1 MNQGTHP
8 IVERIANGTGLPVG
22 KVNAV
27 LDLSTEGGTVA
38 FIARYRKERTG
49 GLDEVAVRDILNE
62 RDRGLDLLDRQQT
75 IIKAIDEQKKLT
87 PELRAKILVTF
98 DKLELEDIYAPYKK
112 KKKTKADIARELGI
126 GPFAETILKQRIEEG
141 DIIKLARGYLD
152 PLKKLT
158 DPEVIIEHAVNIIVE
173 QIAHDVELKKKL
185 RECTFN
191 NGFVYS
197 KKAPKFKEENSKF
210 ETYFEYKEKIK
221 NLTNP
226 KNSHRIL
233 AIQRGFNEKVLSIG
247 VESNINECIE
257 IIKTAYIKNPRSIFL
272 ALMIRASEQ
281 AYKDYLA
288 SSIELDI
295 FSELKDYADR
305 AAIHVFSKNLRDL
318 LLQSPLGEKII
329 IGMDPGFRTG
339 CKLAVIGKDAKFLAS
354 STIYPVEPHNKIE
367 ESEAV
372 LAKLCA
378 DHGVEAIAI
387 GNGTASRETDKFV
400 SDFIKKNSLSQVM
413 FTVVNEA
420 GASIYSA
427 SDVAREELPGL
438 DITYRGAVSIARRL
452 QDPLA
457 ELVKIDAKSIGVGQ
471 YQHDVNQADL
481 NKSLDNVVEDCV
493 NYVGVDL
500 NTASPHLL
508 AYVSGIG
515 KGLAKAIIGHRNVSG
530 LFKTR
535 KELTNIP
542 KLGDKAFEQCAGFL
556 RIRNGENILDNTGV
570 HPERYALI
578 GDICS
583 KCGVE
588 LSSMIG
594 NKEEIEKVF
603 MHEDVIKE
611 FGEYTIKDVVEE
623 LKKPGRDPRTVFKKT
638 EFQEGLKAIDDVKPG
653 MLVNGVVSNITNFGV
668 FVNIGVHEDGLIHIS
683 ELTDRGFVK
692 DPREVLS
699 LGDEVR
705 VRVLGVDA
713 AKKQISLSLK
723 QAKISE
729 PKPAPRDSRPRPRD
743 DRPRDNRSR
752 NDRPRDTRD
761 SRSNDNRPRDNRPND
776 NRPRDNRPQQP
787 RPPRVNPNSPFAVLA
802 GIRDKVGK
810 K

>member
-1 MNQGTHP
+1 MNLGTHP
-8 IVERIANGTGLPVG
+8 IVERIANGIGLPVN
-22 KVNAV
+22 KVNSV
-27 LDLSTEGGTVA
+27 LNLSTEGGTVA
-38 FIARYRKERTG
+38 FIARYRKEQTG

-62 RDRGLDLLDRQQT
+62 RDRILDLLDRQQT

-87 PELRAKILVTF
+87 PELRAKIQATF

-126 GPFAETILKQRIEEG
+126 EPFAETIMKQRIEEG
-141 DIIKLARGYLD
+141 DCIKLARGYLD

-173 QIAHDVELKKKL
+173 QIAHDVELKKRL
-185 RECTFN
+185 REFTFN
-191 NGFVYS
+191 TGFIYS
-197 KKAPKFKEENSKF
+197 KKAPRFKEENSKF
-210 ETYFEYKEKIK
+210 ETYFEYKEKVK

-226 KNSHRIL
+226 KSSHRVL

-247 VESNINECIE
+247 VEANTVECVDLVRSV
-257 IIKTAYIKNPRSIFL
+257 YIKNPKSIFL
-272 ALMIRASEQ
+272 ALMMKATEQ
-281 AYKDYLA
+281 AYKEYLA

-295 FSELKDYADR
+295 FNELKDAADK
-305 AAIHVFSKNLRDL
+305 AAISVFSKNLRDL
-318 LLQSPLGEKII
+318 LLQSPLGEKVI
-329 IGMDPGFRTG
+329 IGFDPGFRTG
-339 CKLAVIGKDAKFLAS
+339 CKLAVIGKGGAFLAS
-354 STIYPVEPHNKIE
+354 SNIYPVEPHNKVE

-372 LAKLCA
+372 LAKLCT
-378 DHGVEAIAI
+378 DHAVEAIAI
-387 GNGTASRETDKFV
+387 GNGTASRETEKFV
-400 SDFIKKNSLSQVM
+400 SDFINKNNLGHII

-427 SDVAREELPGL
+427 SDVAREELPNL

-457 ELVKIDAKSIGVGQ
+457 ELVKIDPKSIGVGQ
-471 YQHDVNQADL
+471 YQHDVNQTDL
-481 NKSLDNVVEDCV
+481 KKSLDNVVEDCV

-515 KGLAKAIIGHRNVSG
+515 KGLAKGIVEHRNNNG

-535 KELTNIP
+535 KDITSVA
-542 KLGDKAFEQCAGFL
+542 KLGDKVFEQCSGFL
-556 RIRNGENILDNTGV
+556 RIRNGEHLLDNTGV
-570 HPERYALI
+570 HPERYELI
-578 GDICS
+578 DQVCT
-583 KCGVE
+583 KYGVE
-588 LSSMIG
+588 LSTLVG

-603 MHEDVIKE
+603 SHEEVVKDL
-611 FGEYTIKDVVEE
+611 GEYTTKYVVEE
-623 LKKPGRDPRTVFKKT
+623 LKKPGRDPRTVFKKV
-638 EFQEGLKAIDDVKPG
+638 EFQEGLKAIEDVKAG

-699 LGDEVR
+699 LGDEIR
-705 VRVLGVDA
+705 VRVLGVDV

-723 QAKISE
+723 QAKATE
-729 PKPAPRDSRPRPRD
+729 PRPQRREAPSRERREQ
-743 DRPRDNRSR
+743 DRPRR
-752 NDRPRDTRD
+752 NDRDRRPPRQEEPKRE
-761 SRSNDNRPRDNRPND
+761 
-776 NRPRDNRPQQP
+776 P
-787 RPPRVNPNSPFAVLA
+787 RPPKVNPNSPFAVLA
-802 GIRDKVGK
+802 GLRDKVAK

>member
-8 IVERIANGTGLPVG
+8 IVERIANGIGLPVG

-62 RDRGLDLLDRQQT
+62 RDRILDLLDRQQT

-98 DKLELEDIYAPYKK
+98 DKLELEDIYAPYKR
-112 KKKTKADIARELGI
+112 KKKTKADVARELGI
-126 GPFAETILKQRIEEG
+126 GPFAETIIKQRIEEG
-141 DIIKLARGYLD
+141 DCIKLARGYLD

-158 DPEVIIEHAVNIIVE
+158 DPELIIEHAINIIVE
-173 QIAHDVELKKKL
+173 QIAHDVDLKKKL

-197 KKAPKFKEENSKF
+197 KKAPRFKEENSKF

-226 KNSHRIL
+226 KNSHRVL
-233 AIQRGFNEKVLSIG
+233 AIQRGFNEKALSIG
-247 VESNINECIE
+247 VESNVNECLE
-257 IIKTAYIKNPRSIFL
+257 IIKAAYIKNPKSIFHT
-272 ALMIRASEQ
+272 LMLKAVEQ

-295 FSELKDYADR
+295 FSELKDYADK
-305 AAIHVFSKNLRDL
+305 AAIQVFSKNLRDL
-318 LLQSPLGEKII
+318 LLQSPLGEKVI

-339 CKLAVIGKDAKFLAS
+339 CKLAVIGRDGRLLTS
-354 STIYPVEPHNKIE
+354 STIYPVEPHNKVE
-367 ESEAV
+367 EAEAV
-372 LAKLCA
+372 LAKLCN

-400 SDFIKKNSLSQVM
+400 SDFIKKNALEKIL

-427 SDVAREELPGL
+427 SDVAREELPNL

-471 YQHDVNQADL
+471 YQHDVNQTDL
-481 NKSLDNVVEDCV
+481 KKSLDNVVEDCV

-508 AYVSGIG
+508 SYVSGIG
-515 KGLAKAIIGHRNVSG
+515 KSLAKAITEYRSSAG
-530 LFKTR
+530 LFNTR
-535 KELTNIP
+535 AELTNVS
-542 KLGDKAFEQCAGFL
+542 KLGEKVFEQCAGFL
-556 RIRNGENILDNTGV
+556 RIRNGANILDNTGV
-570 HPERYALI
+570 HPERYLLI
-578 GDICS
+578 GDVCS
-583 KCGVE
+583 KYGVE
-588 LSSMIG
+588 LSSIIG
-594 NKEEIEKVF
+594 NKEEIEKLLF
-603 MHEDVIKE
+603 HEDVIKE
-611 FGEYTIKDVVEE
+611 FGEYTVKYVVEE

-638 EFQEGLKAIDDVKPG
+638 EFMEGLKAIEDVKPG

-683 ELTDRGFVK
+683 ELTDRGFIK

-705 VRVLGVDA
+705 VRVIGVDVP
-713 AKKQISLSLK
+713 KKQISLSLK
-723 QAKISE
+723 QAKLVES
-729 PKPAPRDSRPRPRD
+729 KPAPHEYRPRD
-743 DRPRDNRSR
+743 ERARNNRAPRSDRPRDNR
-752 NDRPRDTRD
+752 THD
-761 SRSNDNRPRDNRPND
+761 SRTHDNRNRDHNRS
-776 NRPRDNRPQQP
+776 QQTKHDP
-787 RPPRVNPNSPFAVLA
+787 RPPKVNPNSPFAVLA

>member
-8 IVERIANGTGLPVG
+8 IVARIANGTSLPVE
-22 KVNAV
+22 KVNSV
-27 LDLSTEGGTVA
+27 LNLSSEGGTVA
-38 FIARYRKERTG
+38 FIARYRKEQTG

-62 RDRGLDLLDRQQT
+62 RDRVLDLLDRQQT

-87 PELRAKILVTF
+87 PELRAKILTTF

-112 KKKTKADIARELGI
+112 KKKTKADLARELGI
-126 GPFAETILKQRIEEG
+126 GPFAETIIKQRIEDG
-141 DIIKLARGYLD
+141 DCIKLARGYLD

-158 DPEVIIEHAVNIIVE
+158 DPEIIIEHAINIIVE
-173 QIAHDVELKKKL
+173 QIAHDVDLKKRL
-185 RECTFN
+185 RAHTFET
-191 NGFVYS
+191 GFVYS
-197 KKAPKFKEENSKF
+197 KKAPRFKEENSKF

-233 AIQRGFNEKVLSIG
+233 AIQRGFNEKALSIG
-247 VESNINECIE
+247 VECNSVDCID
-257 IIKTAYIKNPRSIFL
+257 IVKTAYVKNEKSIFL
-272 ALMIRASEQ
+272 PLMLRAVEQ

-295 FSELKDYADR
+295 FSELKDCSDK

-318 LLQSPLGEKII
+318 LLQSPLGEKVI
-329 IGMDPGFRTG
+329 IGFDPGFRTG
-339 CKLAVIGKDAKFLAS
+339 CKLAVIGKSGEYLS
-354 STIYPVEPHNKIE
+354 STTIYPVEPHNKVE
-367 ESEAV
+367 EAEAV
-372 LAKLCA
+372 LTKLCT
-378 DHGVEAIAI
+378 DHNVEAIAI

-400 SDFIKKNSLSQVM
+400 SDFIKKNSLEKIL

-427 SDVAREELPGL
+427 SDVAREELPTL
-438 DITYRGAVSIARRL
+438 DITYRGSVSIARRL

-457 ELVKIDAKSIGVGQ
+457 ELVKIDPKSIGVGQ
-471 YQHDVNQADL
+471 YQHDVSQAEL
-481 NKSLDNVVEDCV
+481 KKSLDNVVEDCV

-515 KGLAKAIIGHRNVSG
+515 KSLARSIIEHRNNNG
-530 LFKTR
+530 PFKART
-535 KELTNIP
+535 ELTGVS
-542 KLGDKAFEQCAGFL
+542 KLGDKVFEQSAGFL

-578 GDICS
+578 NDVCT
-583 KCGVE
+583 KNGVD
-588 LSSMIG
+588 LSGLIG
-594 NKEEIEKVF
+594 NKEEIEKLF
-603 MHEDVIKE
+603 SAEELIKE
-611 FGEYTIKDVVEE
+611 FGEYTLKYVVEE
-623 LKKPGRDPRTVFKKT
+623 LKKPGRDPRTIFKKT
-638 EFQEGLKAIDDVKPG
+638 EFQEGLKSIEDVKQG
-653 MLVNGVVSNITNFGV
+653 MIVNGVVSNITNFGV

-683 ELTDRGFVK
+683 ELTDRGFIK
-692 DPREVLS
+692 DPREVIS

-705 VRVLGVDA
+705 VRIIGVDV

-723 QAKISE
+723 QAKVSE
-729 PKPAPRDSRPRPRD
+729 PKPQKKEIPRGMTREQAQAQEQRDYDKPRRPAPRP
-743 DRPRDNRSR
+743 
-752 NDRPRDTRD
+752 TQQ
-761 SRSNDNRPRDNRPND
+761 DNRPRKGPAPFNNS
-776 NRPRDNRPQQP
+776 PREP
-787 RPPRVNPNSPFAVLA
+787 RPPKVNPNSPFAVLA

>member
-1 MNQGTHP
+1 MNQSTHP
-8 IVERIANGTGLPVG
+8 IVERIANGIGLPVV

-62 RDRGLDLLDRQQT
+62 RDRILDLLDRQQT

-87 PELRAKILVTF
+87 PELRAKILITF

-126 GPFAETILKQRIEEG
+126 GPLAETILKQRIEEG
-141 DIIKLARGYLD
+141 DVIKLARGYLD

-158 DPEVIIEHAVNIIVE
+158 DPEIIIEHALNIIVE

-221 NLTNP
+221 NITNP
-226 KNSHRIL
+226 KSSHRIL
-233 AIQRGFNEKVLSIG
+233 AIQRGFNEKALSIG
-247 VESNINECIE
+247 VETNINECIE
-257 IIKTAYIKNPRSIFL
+257 LANTVYIKNPKSIFH
-272 ALMIRASEQ
+272 ALMLKAVEQ
-281 AYKDYLA
+281 AYKEYLS

-295 FSELKDYADR
+295 FSELKDFADK

-318 LLQSPLGEKII
+318 LLQSPLGEKVI

-339 CKLAVIGKDAKFLAS
+339 CKLAVIGKDGKYLAS
-354 STIYPVEPHNKIE
+354 TTIYPVEPHNKIE
-367 ESEAV
+367 EAEAV
-372 LAKLCA
+372 LSKLIA

-400 SDFIKKNSLSQVM
+400 SDFIKKVSLERVL

-427 SDVAREELPGL
+427 SDVARDELPWL

-457 ELVKIDAKSIGVGQ
+457 ELVKIDPKSIGVGQ

-481 NKSLDNVVEDCV
+481 KKSLDNVVEDCV
-493 NYVGVDL
+493 NFVGVDL

-515 KGLAKAIIGHRNVSG
+515 KGLAKAIIGHRNVTG

-535 KELTNIP
+535 KELTSVP

-578 GDICS
+578 NDVCS
-583 KCGVE
+583 KSGVE
-588 LSSMIG
+588 LSSLIG
-594 NKEEIEKVF
+594 NKEEIEKLF

-638 EFQEGLKAIDDVKPG
+638 EFQEGLKAIEDVKAG

-729 PKPAPRDSRPRPRD
+729 PKPAPRESRPPRDSRQRDDRLRDNRPRN
-743 DRPRDNRSR
+743 DRPRDNR
-752 NDRPRDTRD
+752 PL
-761 SRSNDNRPRDNRPND
+761 PKHE
-776 NRPRDNRPQQP
+776 P
-787 RPPRVNPNSPFAVLA
+787 RPPKVNPNSPFAVLA
-802 GIRDKVGK
+802 GIRDKVAK